1 MASVGP
7 PSKQAIR
14 SLYHNMLR
22 SSQSF
27 SSYNFREYF
36 KTKTKDQFRAMQNE
50 TDPHKLRDM
59 YADAV
64 RDSTI
69 LRRSAIVN
77 QLYGGWKLSIEVEK
91 EPEEAFERG
100 PN

>member
-1 MASVGP
+1 
-7 PSKQAIR
+7 
-14 SLYHNMLR
+14 MLR

-36 KTKTKDQFRAMQNE
+36 KGKTKETFRAMQNE

-59 YADAV
+59 YAEAV
-64 RDSTI
+64 KESTA
-69 LRRSAIVN
+69 LRRGAIVN

-100 PN
+100 SN